1 MPNSRGV
8 WFSVILLIVS
18 IIATHAG
25 LTSQQASQLTEL
37 LAQVQGS
44 LSPTLE
50 QSAQTS
56 ELPSSRAYPLV
67 SVIDGDTIVVL
78 DGEDRMTVRMI
89 GIDAPETGKGNRPK
103 ECFGEEAAAHLKE
116 LLGGGAVMLT
126 PDASQD
132 LNDKYGRALMYVEQ
146 NGKDINAL
154 MIADGY
160 AHEYTYRTPYAR
172 QTVYRGNEDD
182 AQREQRG
189 LWSPQACG
197 ITSL

>member
-78 DGEDRMTVRMI
+78 DEGEKVTVRMI

-103 ECFGEEAAAHLKE
+103 ECFGEEAGAHLSE
-116 LLGGGAVMLT
+116 LLGMDEVVLISDT
-126 PDASQD
+126 SQD
-132 LNDKYGRALMYVEQ
+132 LFDKYGRALMYVEQ
-146 NGKDINAL
+146 NGEDINAL

-172 QTVYRGNEDD
+172 QALYRTAKDD
-182 AQREQRG
+182 AQHAQKG
-189 LWSPQACG
+189 LWAPEACG
-197 ITSL
+197 ITSP